1 MPRGAR
7 LDAPGTLHHVI
18 LRGIE
23 KHKIVD
29 DDNDRENFISRM
41 GEIAL
46 DTGTSIYAWALMT
59 NHAHIL
65 LRSGNISLPTFMR
78 RFLSGYAVSYNRRHN
93 RYGHLFQNRYKSII
107 CEEDPYFM
115 ELVRYIHLNPLR
127 AGMVEDMAGLDA
139 YNWSGHSVVMNRCEN
154 DWQDRE
160 YVLQWFGRK
169 EGEAKR
175 LYRAFVKKGI
185 SLGKRDDLT
194 GGGLIRSMGGWS
206 TVKAMRKIGIQ
217 EESDDRILGS
227 GDFVSEV
234 ISHAEEKIKYQMSA
248 EDLKKRIKEEIEN
261 HCLKEKISPDLLRS
275 GSRIGRLP
283 KIRKEIALT
292 LINNYGISLAE
303 TARQLGISTSGVAQI
318 IRRGS

>member
-23 KHKIVD
+23 KQKIVK
-29 DDNDRENFISRM
+29 DDNDRENFLNRM

-46 DTGTSIYAWALMT
+46 DTDTSIYAWALMT

-78 RFLSGYAVSYNRRHN
+78 RFLSSYAVSYNRRHK

-127 AGMVEDMAGLDA
+127 ADMVKNLAGLDM
-139 YNWSGHSVVMNRCEN
+139 YRWSGHSVVMNWCRN

-160 YVLQWFGRK
+160 YVLQWFSRK

-175 LYRAFVKKGI
+175 LYRAFVKKGVEQ
-185 SLGKRDDLT
+185 GKRDDLI

-206 TVKAMRKIGIQ
+206 AVKAMRKSGIR
-217 EESDDRILGS
+217 EGSDNRILGS
-227 GDFVSEV
+227 GDFVSQV
-234 ISHAEEKIKYQMSA
+234 KSQAEEKIKYQMSA
-248 EDLKKRIKEEIEN
+248 EDLKKRIREEIES

-275 GSRIGRLP
+275 GSRLSPLP
-283 KIRKEIALT
+283 RIRKEIALI
-292 LINNYGISLAE
+292 LVNQYGISLAE

-318 IRRGS
+318 IKRDV